1 MPAFRSMLV
10 PILAF
15 LLSTAAV
22 AEPAAEAPTFTL
34 ADAAG
39 AEHTLPAE
47 QDGVGVYLFWA
58 SWCPYCKALMPHL
71 QSVVDEYGDRVT
83 VYALNFRDDNDPR
96 GFMNEKGFQF
106 TLFPGADAVARTW
119 GARATPALY
128 IVDDQGHTRFDLYD
142 LIMEDP
148 PGFDQMSHTRRAA
161 RRAPFWAARIRAS
174 IDEIAGGR

>member
-1 MPAFRSMLV
+1 MPAFRSMLIS
-10 PILAF
+10 ILGF

-22 AEPAAEAPTFTL
+22 AEAPTFTL

-39 AEHTLPAE
+39 TEHTLPAG
-47 QDGVGVYLFWA
+47 QDGIGVYLFWA

-96 GFMNEKGFQF
+96 GFMTEKGFDF
-106 TLFPGADAVARTW
+106 TLLPDADAVARAW

-128 IVDDQGHTRFDLYD
+128 LVDDKGHIRFDLYD
-142 LIMEDP
+142 VIMEDP
-148 PGFDQMSHTRRAA
+148 PGFDEMSHTQRAA
-161 RRAPFWAARIRAS
+161 RRAPFWAARIRAAL
-174 IDEIAGGR
+174 DEVLAAD